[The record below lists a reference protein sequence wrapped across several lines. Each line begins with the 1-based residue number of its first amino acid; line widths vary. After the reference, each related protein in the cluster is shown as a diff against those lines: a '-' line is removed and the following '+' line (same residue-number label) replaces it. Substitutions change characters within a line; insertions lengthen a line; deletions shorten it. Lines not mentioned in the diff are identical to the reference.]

1 MADFIGL
8 ATLVAA
14 STTGCATIIV
24 ALKGNSNGRKLDEA
38 VGKQEQIHTLVNS
51 NMAEIKR
58 QLEAALAAKAIAEA
72 KLTEKGPIP

>member
-38 VGKQEQIHTLVNS
+38 VGKQAEIHTLVNS
-51 NMAEIKR
+51 NLTAIKE
-58 QLEAALAAKAIAEA
+58 QLELTQQRLATAEA
-72 KLTEKGPIP
+72 KLTEKGKP